1 MDLKK
6 DIQID
11 MNSLHKEWQKQP
23 QLYADWSEAHCD
35 AIARRDSFKIKC
47 DIKHSILST
56 DIRNNYGK
64 YGLDKKPT
72 EAQVEALIINNPEY
86 QKMQEELAAL
96 NKEVNMLQ
104 AARTA
109 LEHKKRALEG
119 LERLCLANY
128 FSTVVATDV
137 GKEATE
143 SYECNKHMTA
153 LSSSERLR
161 RLQSK

>member
-1 MDLKK
+1 
-6 DIQID
+6 
-11 MNSLHKEWQKQP
+11 
-23 QLYADWSEAHCD
+23 
-35 AIARRDSFKIKC
+35 
-47 DIKHSILST
+47 
-56 DIRNNYGK
+56 
-64 YGLDKKPT
+64 
-72 EAQVEALIINNPEY
+72 
-86 QKMQEELAAL
+86 MQEELAAL

-143 SYECNKHMTA
+143 SYECNKHTTA